1 MKLYCCRKKFSRRTD
16 NKKDDFDRLL
26 TGRDLLLRNEMEHKK
41 YDASGKISAVEKVG
55 NGDTRRFI
63 KAFFENVDNVKT
75 RVIILLVG

>member
-1 MKLYCCRKKFSRRTD
+1 
-16 NKKDDFDRLL
+16 
-26 TGRDLLLRNEMEHKK
+26 MEHKK